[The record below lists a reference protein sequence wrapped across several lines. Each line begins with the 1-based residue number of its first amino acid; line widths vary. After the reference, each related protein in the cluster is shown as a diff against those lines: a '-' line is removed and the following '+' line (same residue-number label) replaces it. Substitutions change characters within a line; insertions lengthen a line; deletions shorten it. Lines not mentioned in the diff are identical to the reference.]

1 MNEQAFCDLI
11 QQHQDKIYRLYRGY
25 LYDQSLDDDL
35 NQEVLINLWQS
46 LDKFRG
52 EAAISTWIYRVTVN
66 TAITFN
72 RKSKRHPQQ
81 MELTPVVVDEGPE
94 HKEEVLEKEK
104 QLELLQYC
112 ISRLPKE
119 ESLITTQVLENVSY
133 KEISE
138 IMGISVNYT
147 GVKINRI
154 KQKLGQIMESQTTK
168 TTNK

>member
-25 LYDQSLDDDL
+25 LYDQPLADDL
-35 NQEVLINLWQS
+35 YQEVLINLWHS
-46 LDKFRG
+46 LKKFQG
-52 EAAISTWIYRVTVN
+52 EAGLSTWIYRVTVN
-66 TAITFN
+66 
-72 RKSKRHPQQ
+72 RQSKRHPQQ
-81 MELTPVVVDEGPE
+81 TKLTPVFADEGPE

-104 QLELLQYC
+104 QLKRLQHC

-138 IMGISVNYT
+138 IMGISVNHT